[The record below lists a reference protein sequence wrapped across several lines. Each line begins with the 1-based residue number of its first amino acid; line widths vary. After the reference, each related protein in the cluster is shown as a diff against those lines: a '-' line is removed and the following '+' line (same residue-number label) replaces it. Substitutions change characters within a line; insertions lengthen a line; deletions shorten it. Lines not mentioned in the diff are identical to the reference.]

1 MINEIV
7 PITSEKRKTNVKA
20 VVLETRVVT
29 GEGGG
34 PEKTIINTPRYMTNY
49 GYPTF
54 CAYMHPPKDPG
65 FDVIR
70 KRAEKLSCPI
80 LSIDDRGIFDRSVAA
95 RLLEICQ
102 EKGVTLWH
110 GHDYKSNLL
119 GLKLRK
125 QHPMKLVTTVHGW
138 VRHTWKTPLY
148 YLLDRWSLRY
158 YDHVICVSHDLYEQ
172 CLRLGVKP
180 DRCSLI
186 ENAIDTIQ
194 YARSMKVE
202 EAKEK
207 LGFPKDRFV
216 IGACGRLSPEKNFAG
231 LIRVTAEL
239 IDEGMAISL
248 FIAGDGPI
256 RDSLQHQIQTT
267 GHADQIRLLG
277 FRDDIQK
284 FYQGLDLFVLN
295 SLREG
300 LPNVVLEAMAYEVPV
315 LSTRVAGV
323 PRLITNGYDGIL
335 IEMKNDLELKIR
347 LKTLLEDSDY
357 RRMIGE
363 NGNFTITRQYSFG
376 VRMKKIRNIYDQ
388 VLGVEP
394 AEPAHKP

>member
-7 PITSEKRKTNVKA
+7 PISSEKRCPSAKA

-34 PEKTIINTPRYMTNY
+34 PEKTIINTPRYMASY
-49 GYPTF
+49 GYPTY

-65 FDVIR
+65 FDVIL
-70 KRAEKLSCPI
+70 KRAENLGCPM
-80 LSIDDRGIFDRSVAA
+80 LSIDDCGLLDRSVSAK
-95 RLLEICQ
+95 LLEICR
-102 EKGVTLWH
+102 EKQIGIWH
-110 GHDYKSNLL
+110 GHDYKSNYL
-119 GLKLRK
+119 GLMLRK
-125 QHPMKLVTTVHGW
+125 HHPMKLITTVHGW
-138 VRHTWKTPLY
+138 VRHTWKTPVY
-148 YLLDRWSLRY
+148 YLVDKWCLSR

-172 CLRLGVKP
+172 CLRLGVKKE
-180 DRCSLI
+180 RCSLI
-186 ENAIDTIQ
+186 ENAIDTMQ
-194 YARSMKVE
+194 YTRTLKVE

-216 IGACGRLSPEKNFAG
+216 VGACGRLSPEKNFAG

-239 IDEGMAISL
+239 LEEGFPISL

-256 RDSLQHQIQTT
+256 REALQKQIHST

-277 FRDDIQK
+277 FRDDIMT

-323 PRLITNGYDGIL
+323 PRLITNGYDGVL
-335 IEMKNDLELKIR
+335 IDMKNEVELKIR
-347 LKTLLEDSDY
+347 LKTLLEDPDY

-363 NGNFTITRQYSFG
+363 NGNFTIKRQYSFG
-376 VRMKKIRNIYDQ
+376 VRMKKIRDIYDQ
-388 VLGVEP
+388 LLGCDSPE
-394 AEPAHKP
+394 KD